1 MANSDFDQYFDE
13 SIVNDD
19 IFGEFNNSIST
30 EEPFILS
37 SMSRRSVHRQTTG
50 QGVWTFLTSQELRNR
65 KKAFCAILSLLL
77 CSIILLIS
85 AFWFL
90 SNSKLITSFFGFMLS
105 GLLGF
110 SGWYNLRLLYRA
122 VLGETSYFNQ
132 IPTYDE
138 ISNRF

>member
-13 SIVNDD
+13 SIVNED
-19 IFGEFNNSIST
+19 IFGEFNSSIGT

-37 SMSRRSVHRQTTG
+37 SMSRRSIHRQTTG
-50 QGVWTFLTSQELRNR
+50 QGIWTFLTSRELRKR
-65 KKAFCAILSLLL
+65 KKTFGAILSLLL
-77 CSIILLIS
+77 CSIVLLIS

-90 SNSKLITSFFGFMLS
+90 SNSKAFASFLGFMLS

-122 VLGETSYFNQ
+122 VLGESSYFNQ

-138 ISNRF
+138 L